1 MGNFSAWSWFVAF
14 IVMVILLVVLLGL
27 INSHIKE
34 LGQSICEQEHDMDYE
49 SYFDKKL
56 TCKPK
61 VQVEKYDGIVIEI
74 GVENI

>member
-1 MGNFSAWSWFVAF
+1 MGNFFAWYCFVAF
-14 IVMVILLVVLLGL
+14 IVMGILAGVLGET
-27 INSHIKE
+27 NSDIKE

-49 SYFDKKL
+49 SYSDKKL